1 MQFRWSKFFIF
12 CCKIK
17 LHTRLTEA
25 GARTYTDSSY
35 NVATRN
41 IVIPCVRDSSQ
52 SKVTMKRF
60 FNFPYQFALTCSY
73 SWVKGRER
81 EAMSLHSMG
90 LLPVITIQW
99 PLWLSLEPFNVEFRA
114 PIGRPSCLKHYS
126 ALKLQISLGK
136 SDKGSSCSF
145 FGALMKAVTP
155 VSSVYFREAIE
166 DG

>member
-1 MQFRWSKFFIF
+1 MVWSLSGTSILFERNVYSKVSLVQFRWSKFFIF

-41 IVIPCVRDSSQ
+41 IVIPCVRESSQ

-73 SWVKGRER
+73 SWVKERER

-90 LLPVITIQW
+90 LLPVITIQ
-99 PLWLSLEPFNVEFRA
+99 
-114 PIGRPSCLKHYS
+114 
-126 ALKLQISLGK
+126 
-136 SDKGSSCSF
+136 
-145 FGALMKAVTP
+145 
-155 VSSVYFREAIE
+155 
-166 DG
+166 